1 MLMPFPLAMTT
12 NLPPA
17 SKRPPVVVGI
27 GEILW
32 DRFPG
37 GDRLGGAPA
46 NFAYHAGQLGAE
58 AHVVSRVGEDE
69 DGAAIVRRL
78 SGQTEYLQRDF
89 EQPTG
94 VVHVT
99 VENDEP
105 HYDIVEPAA
114 WDDLVF
120 NDSLRL
126 LAARTDAVCFGTLAQ
141 RNPRTR
147 ATIHEFVAACQPGA
161 IRLFDINLRAP
172 FYTPD
177 VIAFGLGIAS
187 VLKLNEGELHEIGEM
202 LGFGKEVEGGREL
215 LRRYPNLDLVA
226 VTLGADGSELFRRGD
241 STVRATPPAIE
252 FCDAVGAG
260 DSFAATLV
268 TGLLAGQG
276 LATIAD
282 RANRIAAFVA
292 SQPGATPLLPDL
304 LRT

>member
-1 MLMPFPLAMTT
+1 MTT
-12 NLPPA
+12 HPFSPVN
-17 SKRPPVVVGI
+17 KRPPVVVGI

-32 DRFPG
+32 DRFPT

-58 AHVVSRVGEDE
+58 THVVSRIGEDE
-69 DGAAIVRRL
+69 DGATIRRRL
-78 SGQTEYLQRDF
+78 SGQTEYLQHDF
-89 EQPTG
+89 EHPTG
-94 VVHVT
+94 VVHVLI
-99 VENDEP
+99 EDDEP

-114 WDDLVF
+114 WDFLAF
-120 NDSLRL
+120 NETLRL
-126 LAARTDAVCFGTLAQ
+126 LAARADAVCFGTLAQ

-147 ATIHEFVAACQPGA
+147 ATIQEFVAACRPEA

-172 FYTPD
+172 FYTPG

-187 VLKLNEGELHEIGEM
+187 VLKLNEGELVEIGAA
-202 LGFGKEVEGGREL
+202 LGFGPDVEGGREL

-226 VTLGADGSELFRRGD
+226 VTLGADGSALFRRGEP
-241 STVRATPPAIE
+241 TVRARPPAIE

-268 TGLLAGQG
+268 TGLLADQE

-304 LRT
+304 LRS

>member
-1 MLMPFPLAMTT
+1 MTT
-12 NLPPA
+12 NLPPAA

-37 GDRLGGAPA
+37 GDRLGGAPG

-58 AHVVSRVGEDE
+58 AHVVSRVGEDD
-69 DGAAIVRRL
+69 DGAAILRRL
-78 SGQTEYLQRDF
+78 SGRTEYLQHDY

-99 VENDEP
+99 VEGDEP
-105 HYDIVEPAA
+105 RYRIVEPAA
-114 WDDLVF
+114 WDYLAF

-126 LAARTDAVCFGTLAQ
+126 LAARADAVCFGTLAQ

-147 ATIHEFVAACQPGA
+147 ATIHAFVAACRPGA

-177 VIAFGLGIAS
+177 VITFGLGIAS
-187 VLKLNEGELHEIGEM
+187 VLKLNEGELREIGAL
-202 LGFGKEVEGGREL
+202 LGFGQDADGGREL
-215 LRRYPNLDLVA
+215 LRRYPNLELVA
-226 VTLGADGSELFRRGD
+226 VTLGADGSALFRRGE
-241 STVRATPPAIE
+241 STVRATPPVIE

-268 TGLLAGQG
+268 TGLLAGQE
-276 LATIAD
+276 LAAIAD

-304 LRT
+304 LRS